1 MILGEQAKGRQGWCI
16 FQNKELKNPRILKMF
31 CQTLCPGRFLQ
42 TLLTGSFLMGIS
54 LGIKRPRHIRPG
66 LAFDNN
72 LSSYW
77 QASGGRWGGEEFL
90 SDIPPEKRCWN
101 VNKFMKKTYVCR
113 FFEMFM
119 KCWIHAEMMISSVEK
134 CIQNQDVAC
143 FFQIYLVDI
152 YIYNSSVRSASQ
164 WLVIYCG
171 P

>member
-42 TLLTGSFLMGIS
+42 TLLTGSFPMGIS

-101 VNKFMKKTYVCR
+101 VNKFMKKKH
-113 FFEMFM
+113 MFVDFLR
-119 KCWIHAEMMISSVEK
+119 CSWNAEFMLRWWYPVSKSASRIKMWHVFPDLSGG
-134 CIQNQDVAC
+134 
-143 FFQIYLVDI
+143 